1 MLKLEITSKLGI
13 EIIRRIEEYI
23 EVDINIMDLNG
34 VIVASTDKSRID
46 SVHSGAIKVIETGNP
61 LILNE
66 EDLQEFEGTKP
77 GANLPII
84 YKGEIEGVVG
94 VSGNPQEILPMT
106 GLIRVSVE
114 IVIEQIY
121 TQRQAHYKERQW
133 NFWLQQ
139 LLHPSG
145 LDRKALENEATY
157 SLHVDTKSFWQVIVL
172 DGDDVQGFLY
182 DIRQSIKDRLI
193 DTLFTL
199 PFSKNEVIIAIPSQ
213 SKKLDLLL
221 KNLIHI
227 MKGNIKIGVGEEAF
241 DIEGIRLSYHQAK
254 QALTFQKETGTV
266 SYSES
271 WKMERLATAIQ
282 QDEYKSICCLYES
295 RLQNL
300 GESYIK
306 TVDTYLSMN
315 FSIKE
320 TANLLH
326 IHRNTLL
333 YRLEQMK
340 EKVGLDPR
348 SFHDAFILKIIRS
361 QQI

>member
-1 MLKLEITSKLGI
+1 MEITSKLGI

-34 VIVASTDKSRID
+34 IIVASTDKSRID
-46 SVHSGAIKVIETGNP
+46 SIHNGAIKVIETGKA
-61 LILNE
+61 LILSE
-66 EDLQEFEGTKP
+66 ENMQEFEGTRP
-77 GANLPII
+77 GANLPIT
-84 YKGEIEGVVG
+84 YKGKIEGVIG
-94 VSGNPQEILPMT
+94 VSGNPEEILPMT

-121 TQRQAHYKERQW
+121 IQRQAHYKERQW
-133 NFWLQQ
+133 NYWLQQ

-145 LDRKALENEATY
+145 LDKEALEDEATY
-157 SLHVDTKSFWQVIVL
+157 SLQIDTKSLWQVIVL
-172 DGDDVQGFLY
+172 DGENVQRFLY
-182 DIRQSIKDRLI
+182 DIRQRIKDRHI

-199 PFSKNEVIIAIPSQ
+199 PFSKNEVIIAVS
-213 SKKLDLLL
+213 SDVNMLDSLTED
-221 KNLIHI
+221 LIHLI
-227 MKGNIKIGVGEEAF
+227 KGKVTIGVGEEEF
-241 DIEGIRLSYHQAK
+241 DIEGIRLSYKQAK
-254 QALTFQKETGTV
+254 QALTFKKEAGGV
-266 SYSES
+266 SYSNA
-271 WKMERLATAIQ
+271 WKMERLATAIHH
-282 QDEYKSICCLYES
+282 DEYNSICRVYEN

-315 FSIKE
+315 FSIKK
-320 TANLLH
+320 TAHKLH

-340 EKVGLDPR
+340 EKIGLDPR

-361 QQI
+361 QQT